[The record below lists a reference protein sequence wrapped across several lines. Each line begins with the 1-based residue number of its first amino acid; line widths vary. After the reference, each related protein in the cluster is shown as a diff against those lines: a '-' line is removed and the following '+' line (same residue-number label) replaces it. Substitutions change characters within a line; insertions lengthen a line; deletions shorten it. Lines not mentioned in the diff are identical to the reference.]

1 MSQAS
6 LPIRQVYKGEVIF
19 KEGSRGAAHMFIIK
33 DGRVDITVAHEERT
47 VKLGTL
53 ERGAYFGEMALVSDA
68 PRSATATA
76 ADYTELY
83 VIDAKAV
90 ETILAQA
97 NPILRH
103 MIKTMVGVI
112 KTQNQQAVK
121 GGTETPKLV
130 AYAHLMTLLAGDGS
144 EAGSGAAANG
154 GEGGSA
160 AATPAGG
167 AGGGAASG
175 SGQEARVS
183 LKRLAERASVF
194 FGDSRSACRATL
206 QFMAQL
212 NLVRLEGEAVVTNA
226 RTLVERTANLP
237 EAVTRGLDDAVH
249 RELDLLELDEVER
262 MLDIDRSSLLQ
273 GLALVEK
280 AEELFAFRRAALMR
294 VVQEKG
300 RSFFT

>member
-33 DGRVDITVAHEERT
+33 EGQVDITVAHEERT

-112 KTQNQQAVK
+112 KNQNQQAIK

-130 AYAHLMTLLAGDGS
+130 AYAHLMNLLAGDGS
-144 EAGSGAAANG
+144 DAGSGAATGG
-154 GEGGSA
+154 GEGGA
-160 AATPAGG
+160 AAPS
-167 AGGGAASG
+167 GGAASG
-175 SGQEARVS
+175 SGQEARVP
-183 LKRLAERASVF
+183 LKRVAEHAGVF
-194 FGDSRSACRATL
+194 LGDSRSACRATL

-237 EAVTRGLDDAVH
+237 ESVTRGLDDTVH
-249 RELDLLELDEVER
+249 RELDMVELDEVER